1 MALAI
6 DGPSTLDRCSVHMC
20 LGLRTEVPPVEALLH
35 KRFLVQASQ
44 ARAGR
49 DWVLSYSPSVSVAL
63 VVLPVLLGV
72 NPLSSV
78 SAVELD
84 LDMVPFGHRTCTTC
98 RCSILDCRKFV
109 PCIVCMYCIHR
120 IVAFRIHGNLGPCLL
135 CPMSPMRHLNRCR
148 NCLGQRYW
156 VQAAFPESLD

>member
-1 MALAI
+1 MEGKYMALAI
-6 DGPSTLDRCSVHMC
+6 DGPS
-20 LGLRTEVPPVEALLH
+20 EVPPVGALLH
-35 KRFLVQASQ
+35 KRFLVQTSQ

-84 LDMVPFGHRTCTTC
+84 LNMVPFGHRTCTTC
-98 RCSILDCRKFV
+98 RQSIQCVHKFF
-109 PCIVCMYCIHR
+109 PCIVCTYCIHR
-120 IVAFRIHGNLGPCLL
+120 IVAVHIHDNLGPYLL
-135 CPMSPMRHLNRCR
+135 CPMNPMWHSTRCR

-156 VQAAFPESLD
+156 VPAAFPELLD